1 MGSVHYDRSW
11 GAGAAAAGA
20 SSKSDAAAFALEQE
34 DWLCPPDS
42 LFYTPSVPRVEAGS
56 PYCAALSEGMP
67 SPANHAQEEKRL
79 LALFAD
85 LDASVDF
92 KTGVEFEA
100 IVDFDGCVAVD
111 ANPFASHLG
120 DDRVGG
126 KHIGDVQLLSSPFLD
141 FGVSEPA
148 AYEDELKRGMPL
160 LS

>member
-1 MGSVHYDRSW
+1 MGTVHYDRSW
-11 GAGAAAAGA
+11 GAGAAAAG
-20 SSKSDAAAFALEQE
+20 SNSKSDAAAFALEQE

>member
-11 GAGAAAAGA
+11 GAGAAAAG
-20 SSKSDAAAFALEQE
+20 SNNNAAAFAPKEP
-34 DWLCPPDS
+34 DWLYLPDS
-42 LFYTPSVPRVEAGS
+42 LCDTTRMPRVETGS

-148 AYEDELKRGMPL
+148 AYENELKRGMPL